1 MINYLIY
8 LGTMVGIYGILS
20 LSPNFQYGLTGL
32 SNFGHVAF
40 FMLGAYISTILTVI
54 VQLPFSVGLV
64 GALLV
69 AGLFGFLI
77 ALPTAR
83 LREDYWAITTLAAAE
98 IIRLIFL
105 NQSLKGPYRGASFGI
120 GGIPQPLRHLFSLD
134 TYPLFYLGL
143 VLFFLGLTYFVLHR
157 LSQAPFGRVL
167 KAIREGEAL
176 PEALGKDTAKFK
188 MKVMA
193 IGGALAGIAGS
204 LYAHFVTFIDP
215 FAFQVTVTFI
225 VWAMVIVGGTGNHL
239 GALLGT
245 VVVQA
250 FYSSTRFLKDY
261 VPIDPQLLASL
272 RMVLIGILIV
282 LVMLFM
288 SQGLLKERK
297 KSFKA
302 LLRGL
307 EGADVGR

>member
-8 LGTMVGIYGILS
+8 LATVIGIYGILS
-20 LSPNFQYGLTGL
+20 LSLNFQYGLTGL
-32 SNFGHVAF
+32 SNFGHVVF
-40 FMLGAYISTILTVI
+40 FMLGAYISAIMTLIAH
-54 VQLPFSVGLV
+54 LPFPVGLL
-64 GALLV
+64 GAMAV

-77 ALPTAR
+77 SIPTAN
-83 LREDYWAITTLAAAE
+83 LKEDYWAITTLAAAE

-105 NQSLKGPYRGASFGI
+105 NQSLLDPYHGASFGI
-120 GGIPQPLRHLFSLD
+120 GGIPQPLRSLFSIH

-143 VLFFLGLTYFVLHR
+143 VLLVLGMSYFI
-157 LSQAPFGRVL
+157 LSWLSKAPFGRVL
-167 KAIREGEAL
+167 KAIREGDEL

-193 IGGALAGIAGS
+193 IGGIFGGIAGS

-225 VWAMVIVGGTGNHL
+225 IWAMVVVGGRGNHL
-239 GALLGT
+239 GALVGT

-261 VPIDPQLLASL
+261 LPIDPQLIASL
-272 RMVLIGILIV
+272 RMVLIGILII
-282 LVMLFM
+282 LTMLFM
-288 SQGLLKERK
+288 QQGLVRERK
-297 KSFKA
+297 RTFEA
-302 LLRGL
+302 LRGQD
-307 EGADVGR
+307 ADR